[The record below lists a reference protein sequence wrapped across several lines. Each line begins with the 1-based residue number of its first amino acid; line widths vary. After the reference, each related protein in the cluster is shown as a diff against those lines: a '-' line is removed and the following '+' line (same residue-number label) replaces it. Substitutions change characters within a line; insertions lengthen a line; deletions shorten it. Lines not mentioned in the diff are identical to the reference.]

1 MFTER
6 RTYSDFLNAEEGMAT
21 NILADRLRQL
31 QAAGLIRRRGEG
43 RGAEY
48 ALTAK
53 GADLLPAMLEL
64 IAWSARHDRDT
75 AAPRSFVG
83 RIRKDREA
91 LLAELRSQLE
101 RQYL

>member
-1 MFTER
+1 
-6 RTYSDFLNAEEGMAT
+6 MAT

-31 QAAGLIRRRGEG
+31 LAVGLIQRRGEG

-64 IAWSARHDRDT
+64 IAWSARHDRRT
-75 AAPRSFVG
+75 AAPRAFVT
-83 RIRKDREA
+83 RIRNDRTR
-91 LLAELRSQLE
+91 LLPELRSQLE
-101 RQYL
+101 RQYG